1 VGATAEPSIGEK
13 LAGLV
18 KGREADVLAFLIAR
32 GQLKEN
38 GSLDD
43 LPPEYAARILGNP
56 IGFLEAVEKFNA
68 EVTPIA

>member
-1 VGATAEPSIGEK
+1 VAVKEPSIGEK

-18 KGREADVLAFLIAR
+18 KGRESDAKAFLIAR

-38 GSLDD
+38 GSFDD
-43 LPPEYAARILGNP
+43 LTPEYAARILGNP

-68 EVTPIA
+68 EVTPLV